1 MIKDKEQNS
10 LKELMK
16 RNKVTIV
23 VIIIVLA
30 IILFV
35 FGTKIWLYLNFI
47 MGNDIVVKLEV
58 NQGDFYLIRGEEEE
72 IRFEARV
79 TTNPFCTAE
88 CNSIFEDISSNE
100 IIEQNSFILRPGI
113 PLKKSYKIKASG
125 LGEGQLLYRFNLD
138 CKSKENMLCHT
149 KEEYTSRSILVTVEY
164 TLSEEER
171 ILKEELKQD
180 LKNLKER
187 VEQLYRESDR
197 VNKVAKKIDDNI
209 STDEYNSRID
219 SVNKSISKHIDNLF
233 HLKSIWNTQDYN
245 ILNEEYVKLNPEL
258 INTSGSVERLYDDLS
273 ADILLYNNIINDLS
287 IVQKRVEELSRI
299 FLIEESQAIEV
310 NRVIK
315 EFNSTL
321 NFFKERNTISQKE
334 KARDLIINITDKSYS
349 DIKRDVTN
357 DVVKKTIE
365 TDINYETLCRLN
377 LSCIKRPSI
386 EKRANQTNFDLKIA
400 CDDID
405 GLRELYLEINQTADD
420 SIESPTEVTNMRES
434 IISDYIE
441 RLPENAVN
449 SYLIRTIITKKGFAE
464 GGYSVTNSSSFIAML
479 IANQQE
485 SCEGVATN
493 ISGVEPVDVEE
504 INETELSDFSL
515 DLEFEDLAPRC
526 CVFGEC
532 NDCCI
537 SEECNKDPSTFPILL
552 LHGHALNKATVAD
565 YSLDAFNKIQKKLE
579 EDGYLNA
586 GAISL
591 YNLHDR
597 EDGVLGLSGVPIS
610 IKASYYFDMFK
621 EPQNYVVV
629 QTKSENIDTYA
640 VRLNELVDTVLDKTG
655 KPKVV
660 MITHSMGGLV
670 ARRYIQIFGS
680 EKVDKL
686 IMIASPNK
694 GIGGDIADYC
704 PIIGEKLECGDMNE
718 DSLFMNKL
726 NRAEL
731 PDIEI
736 YNIIGTGCK
745 MKKEMG
751 DGIVFEQ
758 NAKLEGV
765 KEYTVNG
772 TCNGLVSL
780 HAQLLNI
787 ERYPEVYSIINQ
799 SLLTIYGP
807 SFL

>member
-1 MIKDKEQNS
+1 MVKGKEQNS
-10 LKELMK
+10 LKELVK

-23 VIIIVLA
+23 
-30 IILFV
+30 IILIILLILLLV

-47 MGNDIVVKLEV
+47 LGNDIVVKLEV
-58 NQGDFYLIRGEEEE
+58 NQEDFSLVKGEEED
-72 IRFEARV
+72 IVFEAKV

-88 CNSIFEDISSNE
+88 CNSVFEDISNNR

-113 PLKKSYKIKASG
+113 PLKKEYKLEVSG

-171 ILKEELKQD
+171 ILKEELKQN
-180 LKNLKER
+180 LENLKER
-187 VEQLYRESDR
+187 VEQIYRDFDR
-197 VNKVAKKIDDNI
+197 VNRVADKIDDNI
-209 STDEYNSRID
+209 STDEYNSRTD
-219 SVNKSISKHIDNLF
+219 SVNKSISKHIDDLF

-245 ILNEEYVKLNPEL
+245 LLNEEYVKLNPEL

-287 IVQKRVEELSRI
+287 IVQKRMDELSKI

-334 KARDLIINITDKSYS
+334 KARDIIINITDKSYF

-357 DVVKKTIE
+357 DAVKKTIE

-377 LSCIKRPSI
+377 LSCIRLPSI
-386 EKRANQTNFDLKIA
+386 EKRANQTNFDLKVA

-405 GLRELYLEINQTADD
+405 GLRELYLEINQTAEEGTDESSAELI
-420 SIESPTEVTNMRES
+420 SIREG

-449 SYLIRTIITKKGFAE
+449 SYLISTIITKKGFAE

-493 ISGVEPVDVEE
+493 ISGVEPVDVEKIE
-504 INETELSDFSL
+504 INETKLFDFSL

-552 LHGHALNKATVAD
+552 LHGHALNKDTVAD

-660 MITHSMGGLV
+660 MVTHSMGGLV

-694 GIGGDIADYC
+694 GIRGDVADYC

-758 NAKLEGV
+758 NAKLDGV
-765 KEYTVNG
+765 KDYIING

-787 ERYPEVYSIINQ
+787 ERYPKVYGIINQ
-799 SLLTIYGP
+799 SLKG
-807 SFL
+807 F